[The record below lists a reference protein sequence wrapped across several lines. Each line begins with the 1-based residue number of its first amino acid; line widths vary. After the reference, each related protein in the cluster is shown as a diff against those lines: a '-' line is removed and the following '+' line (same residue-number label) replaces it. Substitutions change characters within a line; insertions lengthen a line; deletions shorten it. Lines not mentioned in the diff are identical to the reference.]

1 MLRSY
6 EGTVAVVTGAASGL
20 GRALA
25 QELTARKCH
34 LALIDVDAAGLAKT
48 AEELSCPGIT
58 ITSHCADVSVDHAM
72 EQVAAAVQRAHGAA
86 HLLVNNAAISAS
98 AGFASTSAEAFE
110 RIIRVNFFGVV
121 HGCRAF
127 LPLLEKSG
135 QAQIL
140 NVASCFAWVGYP
152 GKTAYASSKGAIRA
166 FSESLRLEL
175 TARGI
180 GVTILYPGPL
190 ATAIVRHGMADS
202 EERRAREEQFLV
214 RRGKNVDRVAR
225 RCLDKLVGNPARI
238 VMSLDYRL
246 LDALARCSEPLASR
260 IVAWAARRAGF

>member
-6 EGTVAVVTGAASGL
+6 EGRVAVVAGAASGL

-25 QELTARKCH
+25 EELAARKCH
-34 LALIDVDAAGLAKT
+34 LALIDIDAAGLAKT
-48 AEELSCPGIT
+48 AEELGRLGIT
-58 ITSHCADVSVDHAM
+58 ITSHCADVSGDHAM
-72 EQVAAAVQRAHGAA
+72 ERVATAVQRAHGAA
-86 HLLVNNAAISAS
+86 HLLINNAAISAS
-98 AGFASTSAEAFE
+98 ASFANTSAEAFE

-152 GKTAYASSKGAIRA
+152 GKTAYASSKGAIRS

-175 TARGI
+175 AARGV

-190 ATAIVRHGMADS
+190 ATAIIRNGIADS

-214 RRGKNVDRVAR
+214 RRGRNVDSVAC
-225 RCLDKLVGNPARI
+225 RCLDKLLGNPGRI
-238 VMSLDYRL
+238 VMSLGYRL
-246 LDALARCSEPLASR
+246 LDALVRCSPPIASR
-260 IVAWAARRAGF
+260 IVGWGARRAGF